1 MLLKYMWCSLFRCSS
16 CFGNVSYG
24 SVAQKGMQQIGRQE
38 KDVEG
43 RLLADKVSESKLP
56 IGRRQEG
63 RLGKVELQI
72 DRLCGKFARD
82 SK

>member
-1 MLLKYMWCSLFRCSS
+1 
-16 CFGNVSYG
+16 
-24 SVAQKGMQQIGRQE
+24 MQQIGRQE